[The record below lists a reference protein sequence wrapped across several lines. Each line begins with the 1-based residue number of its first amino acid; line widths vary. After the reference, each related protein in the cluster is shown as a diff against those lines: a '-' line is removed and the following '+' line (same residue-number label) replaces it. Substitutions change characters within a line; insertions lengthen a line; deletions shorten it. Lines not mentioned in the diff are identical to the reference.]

1 MESQKTLK
9 FYEYVD
15 GVNDRP
21 FPSAEDQIEVGAFRY
36 DAKRMGGAPTLT
48 TTVNYGSCLDN
59 EWNWGVYVEFKGEKY
74 YLKSTPTSSYSLND
88 ARYIHT
94 VELVSERKQ
103 LEDIYFYDAVVGVP
117 QENDKPVTNDTNFHF
132 YGNIADFVKRMNA
145 SLQYASLQTEKED
158 GTIEG
163 YHVVIDEGIT
173 TADKHLSFDGAVF
186 AQALQ
191 ECYNTFA
198 IPFYFVGK
206 EIHVGFTN
214 NAISEVLEYGVDD
227 ALLSVTR
234 NNSNFKI
241 VNRATGKGSTD
252 NIPYYYPNNAPK
264 GEIEAVVNTTSDD
277 FEVSI
282 ADYEVFGQKIKI
294 DDTIEYVNNLKAGYD
309 TEDITWSKN
318 FNFSSNKQTYS
329 FVAHYGIKDVDY
341 NRTKKLQI
349 NPTVYLEFY
358 KDVFFDQ
365 DDNTY
370 WDWVA
375 QPLSEV
381 NAKII
386 ISIDDEEVYNMPYSP
401 QGMSSFEVLLDK
413 KEEDVIKVK
422 ITFEVSQELI
432 EGEGIYYYDNCL
444 YKGQLGLTYNI
455 SFDEE
460 VESRWIYNDKGVDL
474 EDFGLSYKGTP
485 NVGDTITQRLV
496 KKVNT
501 ATNLQPSI
509 YRATDGKERFYNAIN
524 YPFDYVEGYELQYGE
539 YIGEGGKVHNDL
551 YKKDDGTYMVFVNPY
566 VEGNPKEHVFS
577 VDELKPTIEEM
588 TNGVYWQDT
597 DENGD
602 TVNVYQR
609 IDMFAEFAYDEGDN
623 DETYTTEDGQTAYKH
638 PYFFAKLRKLDFN
651 LFEHAS
657 ERQEMTFS
665 MTSGNCGACNF
676 LIGVSDDDLQ
686 LNPVQVDENGNL
698 VRDEEGRVLCGLE
711 DYQPLVQPQD
721 EQQDTINNEVWIAL
735 KKEDSTYGIL
745 MPKAPKYD
753 GDTLVEAGH
762 RPRACSS
769 ATSND
774 GDTFVIIGINLPE
787 EYILHAER
795 KLEKKI
801 IQYIGENN
809 DEKFNFS
816 IGFSR
821 IYLEE
826 NPDIL
831 SQLNENA
838 RLTIR
843 YNNAEYLLYVSSYSY
858 NMSEG
863 DVLPEIRVELDDTLT
878 IAQNALQ
885 RAIDSVKIE
894 VGQKINALDVAGIGS
909 RYFLRKDTTDVAE
922 ELIGFRKGVLFGDS
936 SDVYVNPKDGT
947 AKLTIDYLDVRRKAT
962 FTSLEIQ
969 EKTHVGGQFLV
980 TPAAMTCSYVEE
992 LDNAYRCYF
1001 QTAGEGGEEIFNTFA
1016 MDDQAICQT
1025 YSAWGSKF
1033 YWRLVVGVGDN
1044 YIDLSKT
1051 DCAPESDVPAIGDKI
1066 IQLGN
1071 RSNIARQAAQV
1082 LSSYGE
1088 DSPSFI
1094 MYNGIDSFSLEG
1106 KNITGIIWNPE
1117 TQEPQMYSYGSF
1129 FFGDKKLEGN
1139 YITFQKKDGDTE
1151 KTLTINADVQLG
1163 SNSTGLSNLSEWK
1176 AQDKKVTQAANDA
1189 STAKATATEA
1199 KTAADTANANALDA
1213 QNMATEASQRLNEW
1227 ASDGIISPVEK
1238 QALKNEL
1245 ATVRADYSDI
1255 ELQYQKY
1262 IQEFDTFIL
1271 TDGKYYVTE
1280 DGYVFN
1286 VETANANWS
1295 AFNTAYDDYVAVLN
1309 SKINAEGSVEVGD
1322 LSTKQAEYY
1331 GARTAMLEDISL
1343 SIKAEA
1349 DYSKQT
1355 AQEAKETANLVDA
1368 ATKTLDTK
1376 ISDIE
1381 TGVNESVAEI
1391 NARLDGVVENYF
1403 EEGVPT
1409 TSNYPASEWTTEE
1422 EKANHVGDTYTNISS
1437 YDEDPN
1443 NAGKSWR
1450 WTYTDTE
1457 HTGYHWHPIADSDAV
1472 KALLEASKAQATADG
1487 KSRNFVS
1494 QPVPPYSVGDLW
1506 IQGPDGDTM
1515 RCITTRETGS
1525 YTASDWELASKYTDD
1540 TVANEAM
1547 SEANAAKTKLNE
1559 WASDNVI
1566 SPLEKE
1572 SLRTELAFILGDYN
1586 DIEKNYIKYIQEF
1599 DTLILQ
1605 DGNQYITVDGFVFN
1619 VESANTNWQA
1629 FENAYLAYKSDLEA
1643 KTATND
1649 TVAIGTLKETQTE
1662 YYNKR
1667 ALVLEDITLAIK
1679 AEADYATEQSRAAKK
1694 EAEEAKAEIADYEYL
1709 KNALGKS
1716 LAVEGVVMSQ
1726 MVAVA
1731 DVKNAEDVTEANV
1744 KAFLNGSDFA
1754 GSGDN
1759 KLILAAG
1766 IPQDERDLEERA
1778 KEAVVRIYEDGTLRA
1793 SAARITGE
1801 VYAEGGRIGPLN
1813 IFEHGLSMLDYP
1825 DNAATGDIYPA
1836 IAMFITTMSFSLQRM
1851 TSSSQ
1856 SVSISNV
1863 NIPLGDTLGPSFSV
1877 SRNNNYMNQN
1887 YAAIEVDCYGGDESN
1902 AMAFRAINGMFAG
1915 LRPKMRTIT
1924 SGETLSKLDHSV
1936 MVICPTSMTITLPK
1950 DPEIGQEYELY
1961 MISTE
1966 SAAHRLTIDG
1976 NGTGIQNPVGGTWG
1990 HSTLEANPY
1999 GVIRLVCAYD
2009 QHGTKLW
2016 WFYRLR

>member
-1 MESQKTLK
+1 MYK
-9 FYEYVD
+9 YED
-15 GVNDRP
+15 GGQTIAP
-21 FPSAEDQIEVGAFRY
+21 FPSAEGQIEIGAFRY
-36 DAKRMGGAPTLT
+36 DAKRMGGAPTIT
-48 TTVNYGSCLDN
+48 ATVYYPSCLDD
-59 EWNWGVYVEFKGEKY
+59 EWNWGVHVEFKGEKY
-74 YLKSTPTSSYSLND
+74 YLKSTPTSSYSNVD
-88 ARYIHT
+88 ARYVHT

-117 QENDKPVTNDTNFHF
+117 QENDKPVTNDTSFHF

-198 IPFYFVGK
+198 IPYYFVGK

-214 NAISEVLEYGVDD
+214 NAISDVLEYGVDD

-241 VNRATGKGSTD
+241 VNRASGKGSSD

-264 GEIEAVVNTTSDD
+264 GEIEAEVNTTSSD

-282 ADYEVFGQKIKI
+282 ADYEMFGEKIKI
-294 DDTIEYVNNLKAGYD
+294 DDTIEYVNNIQVGYD
-309 TEDITWSKN
+309 TEDITWVKD

-329 FVAHYGIKDVDY
+329 FLAHYGIKDVD
-341 NRTKKLQI
+341 RSRAKKLRI
-349 NPTVYLEFY
+349 APSLNLNFY
-358 KDVFFDQ
+358 KEMWFDEG
-365 DDNTY
+365 DGETANTWY
-370 WDWVA
+370 DWVE
-375 QPLSEV
+375 QPLTEV

-386 ISIDDEEVYNMPYSP
+386 ISIDDNEVYNMPYSP
-401 QGMSSFEVLLDK
+401 QGLSSFEVLLDK

-432 EGEGIYYYDNCL
+432 EGEGIFYYDNCL
-444 YKGQLGLTYNI
+444 YKVQLGLTYNI

-460 VESRWIYNDKGVDL
+460 VESRWIYNEKGVDL

-509 YRATDGKERFYNAIN
+509 YRATDGKERFYNATN
-524 YPFDYVEGYELQYGE
+524 YPFDYVDGYELQYGE
-539 YIGEGGKVHNDL
+539 YIAEGKVHNDL

-588 TNGVYWQDT
+588 TNGVSWQDT

-623 DETYTTEDGQTAYKH
+623 DETYTTEDGRTAYKH

-809 DEKFNFS
+809 EEKFNFS
-816 IGFSR
+816 IAFSR

-858 NMSEG
+858 NISEG

-894 VGQKINALDVAGIGS
+894 IGQKINALDVAGIGS

-922 ELIGFRKGVLFGDS
+922 ELIGFRKGVFFGDS
-936 SDVYVNPKDGT
+936 SDVHVNPEDGT

-969 EKTHVGGQFLV
+969 EKTHVGGQFLI

-992 LDNAYRCYF
+992 LEDAYRCYF

-1016 MDDQAICQT
+1016 TDDQAICQT
-1025 YSAWGSKF
+1025 YNAWGSKF
-1033 YWRLVVGVGDN
+1033 YWRLVVGVGEN

-1094 MYNGIDSFSLEG
+1094 MYNGIDSYSLEG
-1106 KNITGIIWNPE
+1106 KNITGIVWNPE

-1129 FFGDKKLEGN
+1129 FFGDRELAGN

-1151 KTLTINADVQLG
+1151 KSLHIKANVTIGAD
-1163 SNSTGLSNLSEWK
+1163 SSGLENLSEWEGK
-1176 AQDKKVTQAANDA
+1176 QEEINNAQAIANEAKDFTDALNSDTILTEVEKREIRRLLSEITECSGASVTEYNAKVERSTEQGNAWYLVNDNSYAEWYDEDSGEDVKMSQRDWVGYYSSNTHTNESETITRLSLTIHKPFDLKIKFGSDAESNYDFLNVGPLDTNVDPYSTEHDLEASAYQASTYGRQGIDNVMTKNFAIDGTSSSHFIELSYMKDSSESYNTDSGYYRLMNDSYMGADGNEYIVEMNGSFHKYYLTLMRNGYTAEATELKTRLNALMSFLDENGLWESENTTVDA
-1189 STAKATATEA
+1189 SFRAT
-1199 KTAADTANANALDA
+1199 
-1213 QNMATEASQRLNEW
+1213 LN
-1227 ASDGIISPVEK
+1227 
-1238 QALKNEL
+1238 
-1245 ATVRADYSDI
+1245 
-1255 ELQYQKY
+1255 
-1262 IQEFDTFIL
+1262 
-1271 TDGKYYVTE
+1271 
-1280 DGYVFN
+1280 
-1286 VETANANWS
+1286 
-1295 AFNTAYDDYVAVLN
+1295 DYVA
-1309 SKINAEGSVEVGD
+1309 K
-1322 LSTKQAEYY
+1322 YY
-1331 GARTAMLEDISL
+1331 AYA
-1343 SIKAEA
+1343 
-1349 DYSKQT
+1349 
-1355 AQEAKETANLVDA
+1355 
-1368 ATKTLDTK
+1368 
-1376 ISDIE
+1376 
-1381 TGVNESVAEI
+1381 AEI
-1391 NARLDGVVENYF
+1391 GFGVSMDRIN
-1403 EEGVPT
+1403 
-1409 TSNYPASEWTTEE
+1409 
-1422 EKANHVGDTYTNISS
+1422 
-1437 YDEDPN
+1437 
-1443 NAGKSWR
+1443 
-1450 WTYTDTE
+1450 DTE
-1457 HTGYHWHPIADSDAV
+1457 YLTNAM
-1472 KALLEASKAQATADG
+1472 KNG
-1487 KSRNFVS
+1487 KTIIN
-1494 QPVPPYSVGDLW
+1494 GGL
-1506 IQGPDGDTM
+1506 
-1515 RCITTRETGS
+1515 
-1525 YTASDWELASKYTDD
+1525 
-1540 TVANEAM
+1540 
-1547 SEANAAKTKLNE
+1547 
-1559 WASDNVI
+1559 
-1566 SPLEKE
+1566 
-1572 SLRTELAFILGDYN
+1572 
-1586 DIEKNYIKYIQEF
+1586 
-1599 DTLILQ
+1599 
-1605 DGNQYITVDGFVFN
+1605 
-1619 VESANTNWQA
+1619 
-1629 FENAYLAYKSDLEA
+1629 
-1643 KTATND
+1643 
-1649 TVAIGTLKETQTE
+1649 
-1662 YYNKR
+1662 
-1667 ALVLEDITLAIK
+1667 
-1679 AEADYATEQSRAAKK
+1679 
-1694 EAEEAKAEIADYEYL
+1694 
-1709 KNALGKS
+1709 
-1716 LAVEGVVMSQ
+1716 VMSS

-1731 DVKNAEDVTEANV
+1731 DTESATDADVE
-1744 KAFLNGSDFA
+1744 AFLNGSDFA
-1754 GSGDN
+1754 KDATYG
-1759 KLILAAG
+1759 KLILAGG
-1766 IPQDERDLEERA
+1766 IPESTESGSTDLVDRA
-1778 KEAVVRIYEDGTLRA
+1778 KLAKTRIYEDGHVETND
-1793 SAARITGE
+1793 I
-1801 VYAEGGRIGPLN
+1801 
-1813 IFEHGLSMLDYP
+1813 
-1825 DNAATGDIYPA
+1825 AATGGTFENVIVKGSARSPFTDGASFTAQYQDNYVNIGTGRKYSQLSNSISESGRRLTFVGCFGIMCTNGYIYDHGKAYYNQYMEIGNVGSDTNPVQYEVLTL
-1836 IAMFITTMSFSLQRM
+1836 IAVK
-1851 TSSSQ
+1851 TSSTTVAWVVENREPWGETPYSKVTY
-1856 SVSISNV
+1856 S
-1863 NIPLGDTLGPSFSV
+1863 
-1877 SRNNNYMNQN
+1877 
-1887 YAAIEVDCYGGDESN
+1887 
-1902 AMAFRAINGMFAG
+1902 GMFAG
-1915 LRPKMRTIT
+1915 LRLKTRVIT
-1924 SGETLSKLDHSV
+1924 STSSSQDRKLTEFDH
-1936 MVICPTSMTITLPK
+1936 TIIVNDWTGNAVSLELPSNPQ
-1950 DPEIGQEYELY
+1950 DGQRYDIY
-1961 MISTE
+1961 T
-1966 SAAHRLTIDG
+1966 T
-1976 NGTGIQNPVGGTWG
+1976 NGGTNLNVSFVHDKTAYNFITG
-1990 HSTLEANPY
+1990 HDLSSPIAFTDGKRKHIEFFF
-1999 GVIRLVCAYD
+1999 CE
-2009 QHGTKLW
+2009 QW
-2016 WFYRLR
+2016 WLNYRFLN